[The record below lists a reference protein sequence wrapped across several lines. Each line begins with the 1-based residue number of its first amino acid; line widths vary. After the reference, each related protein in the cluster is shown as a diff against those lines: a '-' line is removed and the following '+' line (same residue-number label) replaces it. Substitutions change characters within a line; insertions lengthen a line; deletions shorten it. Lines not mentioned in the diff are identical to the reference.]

1 MKMPSFNVKTNDRFQ
16 DSTDAEFFIEV
27 ADGEHAGLCFNLGK
41 VEFLGED
48 EDGSGRVSFDYDL
61 LFTPET
67 VNLDEQKQEIE
78 QTIAAVLREILE
90 ATVRNGDINEIGD
103 IDSEQPSE

>member
-1 MKMPSFNVKTNDRFQ
+1 MIEENKR
-16 DSTDAEFFIEV
+16 AEINSYKPKRKE
-27 ADGEHAGLCFNLGK
+27 